1 MRQLYPEI
9 QPYHQFMLP
18 VGDEHQLYVE
28 VSGTAD
34 ALPVLFLHGG
44 PGGGAQPWHRRFF
57 DPLRYRI
64 ILFDQRACGRSTP
77 HASLES
83 NTTWHLVE
91 DMETL
96 RQELAIEKW
105 VLFGGSWGS
114 TLALA
119 YAERYPQRVL
129 HLILR
134 GIFLCR
140 QRDIDW
146 FYQDGASRIF
156 PDAWAEYLR
165 PIPMA
170 EQHDL
175 LAAYHRRLTGDDE
188 LVRMACAKAW
198 SIWEGHCST
207 LHPQSSLVD
216 HFADP
221 HVALALARIEAHYF
235 QHGSF
240 LQERPLLA
248 GAAALAT
255 IPGHIVHG
263 RYDMVCPLDN
273 ATALHAAW
281 PRARLQI
288 IRDAGHAASEPGIVD
303 ALVRICDQ
311 VAEELQA

>member
-9 QPYHQFMLP
+9 QPYQQFMLA
-18 VGDEHQLYVE
+18 VGDGHQLHVE
-28 VSGTAD
+28 VSGVPEGV
-34 ALPVLFLHGG
+34 PVLFLHGG
-44 PGGGAQPWHRRFF
+44 PGGGTQPWHRRFF

-77 HASLES
+77 HASLEH
-83 NTTWHLVE
+83 NTTWDLVE
-91 DMETL
+91 DMEIL
-96 RQELAIEKW
+96 RQELAIERW

-140 QRDIDW
+140 RRDIDW

-165 PIPMA
+165 PIPLA

-175 LAAYHRRLTGDDE
+175 LAAYHRRLTGEDE

-207 LHPQSSLVD
+207 LHPQAGLVD
-216 HFADP
+216 PFAEP

-235 QHGSF
+235 QHDSF

-248 GAAALAT
+248 GAAALAA

-273 ATALHAAW
+273 ATALHAVW

-311 VAEELQA
+311 VVQELQA

>member
-240 LQERPLLA
+240 LRERPLLA

-273 ATALHAAW
+273 ATALHAVW

>member
-9 QPYHQFMLP
+9 QPYQQFMLA
-18 VGDEHQLYVE
+18 VGDGHQLHVE
-28 VSGTAD
+28 VSGVPEGV
-34 ALPVLFLHGG
+34 PVLFLHGG
-44 PGGGAQPWHRRFF
+44 PGGGTQPWHRRFF

-77 HASLES
+77 HASLEH
-83 NTTWHLVE
+83 NTTWDLVE
-91 DMETL
+91 DMELL
-96 RQELAIEKW
+96 RQELAIERW

-140 QRDIDW
+140 RRDIDW

-165 PIPMA
+165 PIPLA

-175 LAAYHRRLTGDDE
+175 LAAYHRRLTGEDE

-207 LHPQSSLVD
+207 LHPQAGLVD
-216 HFADP
+216 HFAEP

-235 QHGSF
+235 QHDSF

-248 GAAALAT
+248 GAAALAA

-273 ATALHAAW
+273 ATALHAVW

-311 VAEELQA
+311 VVQELQA

>member
-9 QPYHQFMLP
+9 QPYQQFMLA
-18 VGDEHQLYVE
+18 VGDGHQLHVE
-28 VSGTAD
+28 VSGVPEGV
-34 ALPVLFLHGG
+34 PVLFLHGG
-44 PGGGAQPWHRRFF
+44 PGGGTQPWHRRFF

-77 HASLES
+77 HASLEH
-83 NTTWHLVE
+83 NTTWDLVE
-91 DMETL
+91 DMEIL
-96 RQELAIEKW
+96 RQELAIERW

-140 QRDIDW
+140 RRDIDW

-156 PDAWAEYLR
+156 PDAWSEYLR
-165 PIPMA
+165 PIPLA

-175 LAAYHRRLTGDDE
+175 LAAYHRRLTGEDE

-207 LHPQSSLVD
+207 LHPQAGLVD
-216 HFADP
+216 PFAEP

-235 QHGSF
+235 QHDSF

-248 GAAALAT
+248 GAAALAA

-273 ATALHAAW
+273 ATALHAVW

-311 VAEELQA
+311 VVQELQA

>member
-273 ATALHAAW
+273 ATALHAVW

>member
-77 HASLES
+77 HASLEN

-273 ATALHAAW
+273 ATALHAVW